1 MKVTHRMP
9 RSAVP
14 GERGRKKPVIQGH
27 CQQQK
32 ANMRVALA
40 DKDSGNYKGV
50 AGKPALGTG
59 LANGTAGRQG

>member
-1 MKVTHRMP
+1 
-9 RSAVP
+9 
-14 GERGRKKPVIQGH
+14 
-27 CQQQK
+27 
-32 ANMRVALA
+32 MRVALA